1 MYKFLSFTKKMT
13 RSRQTLIIYKKNSE
27 INKEIP
33 PQNIYM
39 LREREEAIISE
50 KMWEFYSQRDLRSNF

>member
-13 RSRQTLIIYKKNSE
+13 RRRQTIIIYKKNSE

-39 LREREEAIISE
+39 LRERGSNY
-50 KMWEFYSQRDLRSNF
+50 KWEDVGIL